1 MDEAGDFCV
10 QGKGPHSAFRI
21 PLAPARSLSQARSVG
36 SAGRKGASTH
46 KWVGWGCFHV
56 CAFAYL
62 CSGERKTIN
71 GKLKIRNRKLETAN
85 GKQAYNRKELRM
97 NRTMNAI
104 LNRTST
110 PESTSASTTTSASGP
125 ASSFASGP
133 SSSSVSTSTFAS
145 GRGAYVPTDPMMNI
159 VRDNYSLL
167 QVVSRFGLSLGFG
180 DQSVQ
185 AVCRASGVDTATFL
199 AVVNLLNRP
208 EATDACHPDFGLARE
223 TKEEVVALR
232 LPTLLQYLRQS
243 HAYFLD
249 FCLPGIRRQLM
260 EAIDCSMQNEVAFL
274 LLKFFDQY
282 MNEVRKH
289 MHYEDTQVFPYVEQL
304 LEAASGEPAALGA
317 PDNSASVPSAGDGA
331 PETAGRASSVVSI
344 RQFATHHDQIDA
356 KLSELKNLL
365 IQYYPASGN
374 NYRLNAVLLDL
385 YSCEQE
391 LAAHTRVEDHLFVPA
406 VYRLECPDAV
416 FRTECSDAA
425 FQMGQSEA
433 AFRMGQASDACGQE
447 SPEAGSSRAA
457 GRSASGSSASGSS
470 ASGSSSS
477 AGSSAWGS
485 SSSGSSASGSSASG
499 SSASGSSASD
509 SSSSAGSSGLE
520 MGVEVLTDREKEIV
534 CCVAK
539 GMINKEIAEAL
550 FLSIHTVTTHRKNI
564 ARKLQIHSVA
574 GLAIYAIAHK
584 LVELSEVKL

>member
-1 MDEAGDFCV
+1 MN
-10 QGKGPHSAFRI
+10 PTSN
-21 PLAPARSLSQARSVG
+21 PLSS
-36 SAGRKGASTH
+36 
-46 KWVGWGCFHV
+46 
-56 CAFAYL
+56 
-62 CSGERKTIN
+62 
-71 GKLKIRNRKLETAN
+71 
-85 GKQAYNRKELRM
+85 
-97 NRTMNAI
+97 
-104 LNRTST
+104 
-110 PESTSASTTTSASGP
+110 P
-125 ASSFASGP
+125 ASR
-133 SSSSVSTSTFAS
+133 
-145 GRGAYVPTDPMMNI
+145 RGTYLPTDPMMDI

-180 DQSVQ
+180 EQSVQ
-185 AVCRASGVDTATFL
+185 AVCRASGVDTDTFL

-208 EATDACHPDFGLARE
+208 EATDACHPDFGPARG
-223 TKEEVVALR
+223 TREEMVALR

-260 EAIDCSMQNEVAFL
+260 EAIDCSMQNEMAFL

-289 MHYEDTQVFPYVEQL
+289 MQYEDTRVFPYVERL
-304 LEAASGEPAALGA
+304 LEAAADAADVDEADDDEADTDEADAAGETPA
-317 PDNSASVPSAGDGA
+317 SF
-331 PETAGRASSVVSI
+331 SI

-406 VYRLECPDAV
+406 VFHLEQPEAAFRLE
-416 FRTECSDAA
+416 
-425 FQMGQSEA
+425 QSEA
-433 AFRMGQASDACGQE
+433 AFRTEQSEAAGAPETGVSGATCAS
-447 SPEAGSSRAA
+447 EAGSL
-457 GRSASGSSASGSS
+457 SAVGSSAAGVSG
-470 ASGSSSS
+470 S
-477 AGSSAWGS
+477 AGSSA
-485 SSSGSSASGSSASG
+485 
-499 SSASGSSASD
+499 
-509 SSSSAGSSGLE
+509 LE
-520 MGVEVLTDREKEIV
+520 TGAEVLTDREKEIV

-550 FLSIHTVTTHRKNI
+550 FLSIHTVMTHRKNI

>member
-1 MDEAGDFCV
+1 MN
-10 QGKGPHSAFRI
+10 PISN
-21 PLAPARSLSQARSVG
+21 PLSS
-36 SAGRKGASTH
+36 
-46 KWVGWGCFHV
+46 
-56 CAFAYL
+56 
-62 CSGERKTIN
+62 
-71 GKLKIRNRKLETAN
+71 
-85 GKQAYNRKELRM
+85 
-97 NRTMNAI
+97 
-104 LNRTST
+104 
-110 PESTSASTTTSASGP
+110 P
-125 ASSFASGP
+125 ASR
-133 SSSSVSTSTFAS
+133 
-145 GRGAYVPTDPMMNI
+145 RGTYLPTDPMMDI

-180 DQSVQ
+180 EQSVQ
-185 AVCRASGVDTATFL
+185 AVCRASGVDTDTFL

-208 EATDACHPDFGLARE
+208 EATDACHPDFGPARG
-223 TKEEVVALR
+223 TREEMVALR

-260 EAIDCSMQNEVAFL
+260 EAIDCSMQNEMAFL

-289 MHYEDTQVFPYVEQL
+289 MQYEDTRVFPYVERL
-304 LEAASGEPAALGA
+304 LEAAADAADDDEADTDEADAAGETPA
-317 PDNSASVPSAGDGA
+317 SF
-331 PETAGRASSVVSI
+331 SI

-406 VYRLECPDAV
+406 VFRLEQPEAA
-416 FRTECSDAA
+416 FRTE
-425 FQMGQSEA
+425 QSEA
-433 AFRMGQASDACGQE
+433 AGAPETGVSGATCAS
-447 SPEAGSSRAA
+447 EAGSSAA
-457 GRSASGSSASGSS
+457 VGSSAAGVSG
-470 ASGSSSS
+470 S
-477 AGSSAWGS
+477 AGSSA
-485 SSSGSSASGSSASG
+485 
-499 SSASGSSASD
+499 
-509 SSSSAGSSGLE
+509 LE
-520 MGVEVLTDREKEIV
+520 TGAEVLTDREKEIV

-550 FLSIHTVTTHRKNI
+550 FLSIHTVMTHRKNI

>member
-1 MDEAGDFCV
+1 MN
-10 QGKGPHSAFRI
+10 PTSN
-21 PLAPARSLSQARSVG
+21 PLSS
-36 SAGRKGASTH
+36 
-46 KWVGWGCFHV
+46 
-56 CAFAYL
+56 
-62 CSGERKTIN
+62 
-71 GKLKIRNRKLETAN
+71 
-85 GKQAYNRKELRM
+85 
-97 NRTMNAI
+97 
-104 LNRTST
+104 
-110 PESTSASTTTSASGP
+110 P
-125 ASSFASGP
+125 ASR
-133 SSSSVSTSTFAS
+133 
-145 GRGAYVPTDPMMNI
+145 RGTYLPTDPMMDI

-180 DQSVQ
+180 EQSVQ
-185 AVCRASGVDTATFL
+185 AVCRASGVDTDTFL

-208 EATDACHPDFGLARE
+208 EATDACHPDFGPARGTRE
-223 TKEEVVALR
+223 AMVALR

-260 EAIDCSMQNEVAFL
+260 EAIDCSMQNEMAFL

-289 MHYEDTQVFPYVEQL
+289 MQYEDTRVFPYVERL
-304 LEAASGEPAALGA
+304 LEAAADAAAADAADAAGETPA
-317 PDNSASVPSAGDGA
+317 SF
-331 PETAGRASSVVSI
+331 SI

-391 LAAHTRVEDHLFVPA
+391 LAAHSRVEDHLFVPA
-406 VYRLECPDAV
+406 VFRLEQPEAD
-416 FRTECSDAA
+416 FRLEQTVAA
-425 FQMGQSEA
+425 GGPETGVSGA
-433 AFRMGQASDACGQE
+433 ACAS
-447 SPEAGSSRAA
+447 EAGSSAA
-457 GRSASGSSASGSS
+457 VGSSAVGMSGSAGGS
-470 ASGSSSS
+470 A
-477 AGSSAWGS
+477 
-485 SSSGSSASGSSASG
+485 
-499 SSASGSSASD
+499 
-509 SSSSAGSSGLE
+509 LE
-520 MGVEVLTDREKEIV
+520 TGAEVLTDREKEIV

>member
-1 MDEAGDFCV
+1 MDIPFRKRYKKSPALDEAGDFCV
-10 QGKGPHSAFRI
+10 QGEGSAFRFPHSAFRI

-110 PESTSASTTTSASGP
+110 SESTSASTPESTSTSTSA
-125 ASSFASGP
+125 
-133 SSSSVSTSTFAS
+133 STSTFAS

-425 FQMGQSEA
+425 FRMGQSEA

-470 ASGSSSS
+470 EL
-477 AGSSAWGS
+477 
-485 SSSGSSASGSSASG
+485 GSSASGSSASV
-499 SSASGSSASD
+499 
-509 SSSSAGSSGLE
+509 GSSGLE
-520 MGVEVLTDREKEIV
+520 TGVEVLTDREKEIV

>member
-1 MDEAGDFCV
+1 MN
-10 QGKGPHSAFRI
+10 PTSN
-21 PLAPARSLSQARSVG
+21 PLSS
-36 SAGRKGASTH
+36 
-46 KWVGWGCFHV
+46 
-56 CAFAYL
+56 
-62 CSGERKTIN
+62 
-71 GKLKIRNRKLETAN
+71 
-85 GKQAYNRKELRM
+85 
-97 NRTMNAI
+97 
-104 LNRTST
+104 
-110 PESTSASTTTSASGP
+110 P
-125 ASSFASGP
+125 ASR
-133 SSSSVSTSTFAS
+133 
-145 GRGAYVPTDPMMNI
+145 RGTYLPTDPMMDI

-180 DQSVQ
+180 EQSVQ
-185 AVCRASGVDTATFL
+185 AVCRASGVDTDTFL

-208 EATDACHPDFGLARE
+208 EATDACHPDFGPARG
-223 TKEEVVALR
+223 TREEMVALC

-260 EAIDCSMQNEVAFL
+260 EAIDCSMQNEMAFL

-289 MHYEDTQVFPYVEQL
+289 MQYEDTRVFPYVERL
-304 LEAASGEPAALGA
+304 LEAAADAADDDEADTDEADAAGETPA
-317 PDNSASVPSAGDGA
+317 SF
-331 PETAGRASSVVSI
+331 SI

-406 VYRLECPDAV
+406 VFHLEQPEAA
-416 FRTECSDAA
+416 FRTE
-425 FQMGQSEA
+425 QSEA
-433 AFRMGQASDACGQE
+433 AGAPETGVSGATCAS
-447 SPEAGSSRAA
+447 EAGSSAA
-457 GRSASGSSASGSS
+457 VGSSAAGVSG
-470 ASGSSSS
+470 S
-477 AGSSAWGS
+477 AGSSA
-485 SSSGSSASGSSASG
+485 
-499 SSASGSSASD
+499 
-509 SSSSAGSSGLE
+509 LE
-520 MGVEVLTDREKEIV
+520 TGAEVLTDREKEIV

-550 FLSIHTVTTHRKNI
+550 FLSIHTVMTHRKNI

>member
-1 MDEAGDFCV
+1 MMD
-10 QGKGPHSAFRI
+10 
-21 PLAPARSLSQARSVG
+21 
-36 SAGRKGASTH
+36 
-46 KWVGWGCFHV
+46 
-56 CAFAYL
+56 
-62 CSGERKTIN
+62 
-71 GKLKIRNRKLETAN
+71 
-85 GKQAYNRKELRM
+85 
-97 NRTMNAI
+97 
-104 LNRTST
+104 
-110 PESTSASTTTSASGP
+110 
-125 ASSFASGP
+125 
-133 SSSSVSTSTFAS
+133 
-145 GRGAYVPTDPMMNI
+145 I

-180 DQSVQ
+180 EQTVQ
-185 AVCRASGVDTATFL
+185 AVCQSCGVDTATFL

-208 EATDACHPDFGLARE
+208 EATDACHPDFGSARGAGAE
-223 TKEEVVALR
+223 GMALQ

-249 FCLPGIRRQLM
+249 FCLPGIRRRLM

-289 MHYEDTQVFPYVEQL
+289 MHYEDTQVFPYVERL
-304 LEAASGEPAALGA
+304 LETASGETECMA
-317 PDNSASVPSAGDGA
+317 PLASAASVSAQ
-331 PETAGRASSVVSI
+331 RSSGFSI

-406 VYRLECPDAV
+406 VFRLECPDAV
-416 FRTECSDAA
+416 FQTEQTDPASLLEQPDAASQLEQPDAVDRTECPDT
-425 FQMGQSEA
+425 F
-433 AFRMGQASDACGQE
+433 
-447 SPEAGSSRAA
+447 SRTECPAA
-457 GRSASGSSASGSS
+457 GGVGDSLSVAGGSA
-470 ASGSSSS
+470 
-477 AGSSAWGS
+477 
-485 SSSGSSASGSSASG
+485 
-499 SSASGSSASD
+499 
-509 SSSSAGSSGLE
+509 LE
-520 MGVEVLTDREKEIV
+520 TGTEVLTDREKEIV

-574 GLAIYAIAHK
+574 GLAIYAIAHR

>member
-1 MDEAGDFCV
+1 MN
-10 QGKGPHSAFRI
+10 PTSN
-21 PLAPARSLSQARSVG
+21 PLSS
-36 SAGRKGASTH
+36 
-46 KWVGWGCFHV
+46 
-56 CAFAYL
+56 
-62 CSGERKTIN
+62 
-71 GKLKIRNRKLETAN
+71 
-85 GKQAYNRKELRM
+85 
-97 NRTMNAI
+97 
-104 LNRTST
+104 
-110 PESTSASTTTSASGP
+110 P
-125 ASSFASGP
+125 ASR
-133 SSSSVSTSTFAS
+133 
-145 GRGAYVPTDPMMNI
+145 RGTYLPTDPMMDI

-185 AVCRASGVDTATFL
+185 AVCRASGVDTDTFL

-208 EATDACHPDFGLARE
+208 EATDACHPDFGPARG
-223 TKEEVVALR
+223 TREEMVALR

-260 EAIDCSMQNEVAFL
+260 EAIDCSMQNEMAFL

-289 MHYEDTQVFPYVEQL
+289 MQYEDTRVFPYVERL

-317 PDNSASVPSAGDGA
+317 TDHSASVPSAGDGA
-331 PETAGRASSVVSI
+331 PETAGRSSSVVSI

-406 VYRLECPDAV
+406 VFRLECP
-416 FRTECSDAA
+416 EAA
-425 FQMGQSEA
+425 FQTEQSEA
-433 AFRMGQASDACGQE
+433 VV
-447 SPEAGSSRAA
+447 
-457 GRSASGSSASGSS
+457 SG
-470 ASGSSSS
+470 S
-477 AGSSAWGS
+477 AGSSA
-485 SSSGSSASGSSASG
+485 
-499 SSASGSSASD
+499 
-509 SSSSAGSSGLE
+509 LE
-520 MGVEVLTDREKEIV
+520 TGAEVLTDREKEIV

-550 FLSIHTVTTHRKNI
+550 FLSIHTVMTHRKNI

>member
-1 MDEAGDFCV
+1 MMD
-10 QGKGPHSAFRI
+10 
-21 PLAPARSLSQARSVG
+21 
-36 SAGRKGASTH
+36 
-46 KWVGWGCFHV
+46 
-56 CAFAYL
+56 
-62 CSGERKTIN
+62 
-71 GKLKIRNRKLETAN
+71 
-85 GKQAYNRKELRM
+85 
-97 NRTMNAI
+97 
-104 LNRTST
+104 
-110 PESTSASTTTSASGP
+110 
-125 ASSFASGP
+125 
-133 SSSSVSTSTFAS
+133 
-145 GRGAYVPTDPMMNI
+145 I

-180 DQSVQ
+180 EQSVQ
-185 AVCRASGVDTATFL
+185 AVCRASGVDTDTFL

-208 EATDACHPDFGLARE
+208 EATDACHPDFGPARG
-223 TKEEVVALR
+223 TREEVVALR

-260 EAIDCSMQNEVAFL
+260 EAIDCSMQNEMAFL

-289 MHYEDTQVFPYVEQL
+289 MQYEDTRVFPYVERL
-304 LEAASGEPAALGA
+304 LEAAADAAAADAADADEVDAAGEIPT
-317 PDNSASVPSAGDGA
+317 SF
-331 PETAGRASSVVSI
+331 SI

-391 LAAHTRVEDHLFVPA
+391 LAAHSRVEDHLFVPA
-406 VYRLECPDAV
+406 VFRLEQP
-416 FRTECSDAA
+416 
-425 FQMGQSEA
+425 EA
-433 AFRMGQASDACGQE
+433 AFRLEQAVAAGAPETGVSGAACA
-447 SPEAGSSRAA
+447 SEAGSS
-457 GRSASGSSASGSS
+457 SAVGVSAVGMSG
-470 ASGSSSS
+470 S
-477 AGSSAWGS
+477 AGSSAAGV
-485 SSSGSSASGSSASG
+485 SG
-499 SSASGSSASD
+499 
-509 SSSSAGSSGLE
+509 SAGSSALE
-520 MGVEVLTDREKEIV
+520 TGAEVLTDREKEIV

>member
-1 MDEAGDFCV
+1 MN
-10 QGKGPHSAFRI
+10 PTSN
-21 PLAPARSLSQARSVG
+21 PLSS
-36 SAGRKGASTH
+36 
-46 KWVGWGCFHV
+46 
-56 CAFAYL
+56 
-62 CSGERKTIN
+62 
-71 GKLKIRNRKLETAN
+71 
-85 GKQAYNRKELRM
+85 
-97 NRTMNAI
+97 
-104 LNRTST
+104 
-110 PESTSASTTTSASGP
+110 P
-125 ASSFASGP
+125 ASR
-133 SSSSVSTSTFAS
+133 
-145 GRGAYVPTDPMMNI
+145 RGTYLPTDPMMDI

-180 DQSVQ
+180 EQSVQ
-185 AVCRASGVDTATFL
+185 AVCRASGVDTDTFL

-208 EATDACHPDFGLARE
+208 EATDACHPDFGPARG
-223 TKEEVVALR
+223 TREEVVALR

-260 EAIDCSMQNEVAFL
+260 EAIDCSMQNEMAFL

-289 MHYEDTQVFPYVEQL
+289 MQYEDTRVFPYVERL
-304 LEAASGEPAALGA
+304 LEAAADEADADAADDEADADAAAAAGEIPA
-317 PDNSASVPSAGDGA
+317 SF
-331 PETAGRASSVVSI
+331 SI

-391 LAAHTRVEDHLFVPA
+391 LAAHSRVEDHLFVPA
-406 VYRLECPDAV
+406 VFRLEQP
-416 FRTECSDAA
+416 
-425 FQMGQSEA
+425 EA
-433 AFRMGQASDACGQE
+433 AFRLEQAVAAGAPETGVSGAACA
-447 SPEAGSSRAA
+447 SEAGSS
-457 GRSASGSSASGSS
+457 SAVGMSG
-470 ASGSSSS
+470 S
-477 AGSSAWGS
+477 AGSSAAGV
-485 SSSGSSASGSSASG
+485 SGSAGGSA
-499 SSASGSSASD
+499 
-509 SSSSAGSSGLE
+509 LE
-520 MGVEVLTDREKEIV
+520 TGAEVLTDREKEIV

>member
-1 MDEAGDFCV
+1 MD
-10 QGKGPHSAFRI
+10 I
-21 PLAPARSLSQARSVG
+21 
-36 SAGRKGASTH
+36 
-46 KWVGWGCFHV
+46 
-56 CAFAYL
+56 
-62 CSGERKTIN
+62 I
-71 GKLKIRNRKLETAN
+71 
-85 GKQAYNRKELRM
+85 
-97 NRTMNAI
+97 
-104 LNRTST
+104 
-110 PESTSASTTTSASGP
+110 
-125 ASSFASGP
+125 
-133 SSSSVSTSTFAS
+133 
-145 GRGAYVPTDPMMNI
+145 
-159 VRDNYSLL
+159 RDNYSLL

-180 DQSVQ
+180 EQTVQ
-185 AVCRASGVDTATFL
+185 AVCRACGVDTDTFL

-208 EATDACHPDFGLARE
+208 EATDARHPDFGSARGP
-223 TKEEVVALR
+223 KEGRMALQ

-249 FCLPGIRRQLM
+249 FCLPGIRRRLM

-289 MHYEDTQVFPYVEQL
+289 MHYEDTQVFPYVERL
-304 LEAASGEPAALGA
+304 LETAECAS
-317 PDNSASVPSAGDGA
+317 SAPSAV
-331 PETAGRASSVVSI
+331 ASSVQCSSGFSI

-406 VYRLECPDAV
+406 VFLLECPDAVSRLECPDADGV
-416 FRTECSDAA
+416 RDSLSA
-425 FQMGQSEA
+425 
-433 AFRMGQASDACGQE
+433 
-447 SPEAGSSRAA
+447 
-457 GRSASGSSASGSS
+457 ASGPA
-470 ASGSSSS
+470 
-477 AGSSAWGS
+477 
-485 SSSGSSASGSSASG
+485 
-499 SSASGSSASD
+499 
-509 SSSSAGSSGLE
+509 LE
-520 MGVEVLTDREKEIV
+520 TGAEVLTDREKEIV

-574 GLAIYAIAHK
+574 GLAIYAIAHR

>member
-1 MDEAGDFCV
+1 MN
-10 QGKGPHSAFRI
+10 PISN
-21 PLAPARSLSQARSVG
+21 PLSS
-36 SAGRKGASTH
+36 
-46 KWVGWGCFHV
+46 
-56 CAFAYL
+56 
-62 CSGERKTIN
+62 
-71 GKLKIRNRKLETAN
+71 
-85 GKQAYNRKELRM
+85 
-97 NRTMNAI
+97 
-104 LNRTST
+104 
-110 PESTSASTTTSASGP
+110 P
-125 ASSFASGP
+125 ASR
-133 SSSSVSTSTFAS
+133 
-145 GRGAYVPTDPMMNI
+145 RGTYLPTDPMMDI

-180 DQSVQ
+180 EQSVQ
-185 AVCRASGVDTATFL
+185 AVCRASGVDTDTFL

-208 EATDACHPDFGLARE
+208 EATDACHPDFGPARG
-223 TKEEVVALR
+223 TREEMVALR

-260 EAIDCSMQNEVAFL
+260 EAIDCSMQNEMAFL

-289 MHYEDTQVFPYVEQL
+289 MQYEDTRVFPYVERL
-304 LEAASGEPAALGA
+304 LEAAADAADDDEADTDEADAAGETPA
-317 PDNSASVPSAGDGA
+317 SF
-331 PETAGRASSVVSI
+331 SI

-406 VYRLECPDAV
+406 VFHLEQPEAA
-416 FRTECSDAA
+416 FRTE
-425 FQMGQSEA
+425 QSEA
-433 AFRMGQASDACGQE
+433 AGAPETGVSGATCAS
-447 SPEAGSSRAA
+447 EAGSSAA
-457 GRSASGSSASGSS
+457 VGSSAAGVSG
-470 ASGSSSS
+470 S
-477 AGSSAWGS
+477 AGSSA
-485 SSSGSSASGSSASG
+485 
-499 SSASGSSASD
+499 
-509 SSSSAGSSGLE
+509 LE
-520 MGVEVLTDREKEIV
+520 TGAEVLTDREKEIV

-550 FLSIHTVTTHRKNI
+550 FLSIHTVMTHRKNI

>member
-1 MDEAGDFCV
+1 MN
-10 QGKGPHSAFRI
+10 PTSN
-21 PLAPARSLSQARSVG
+21 PLSS
-36 SAGRKGASTH
+36 
-46 KWVGWGCFHV
+46 
-56 CAFAYL
+56 
-62 CSGERKTIN
+62 
-71 GKLKIRNRKLETAN
+71 
-85 GKQAYNRKELRM
+85 
-97 NRTMNAI
+97 
-104 LNRTST
+104 
-110 PESTSASTTTSASGP
+110 P
-125 ASSFASGP
+125 ASR
-133 SSSSVSTSTFAS
+133 
-145 GRGAYVPTDPMMNI
+145 RGTYLPMDPMMDI

-180 DQSVQ
+180 EQSVQ
-185 AVCRASGVDTATFL
+185 AVCRASGVDTDTFL

-208 EATDACHPDFGLARE
+208 ETTDACHPDFGPARG
-223 TKEEVVALR
+223 TREEMVALR

-260 EAIDCSMQNEVAFL
+260 EAIDCSMQNEMAFL

-289 MHYEDTQVFPYVEQL
+289 MQYEDTRVFPYVERL
-304 LEAASGEPAALGA
+304 LEAAADAADDDEADTDEADAAGETPA
-317 PDNSASVPSAGDGA
+317 SF
-331 PETAGRASSVVSI
+331 SI

-406 VYRLECPDAV
+406 VFRLEQP
-416 FRTECSDAA
+416 EAA
-425 FQMGQSEA
+425 FRLEQPEAAFRLEQSEA
-433 AFRMGQASDACGQE
+433 AFRTEQSEAADAPETGVSGATCAS
-447 SPEAGSSRAA
+447 EAGSSAA
-457 GRSASGSSASGSS
+457 VGSSAAGVSG
-470 ASGSSSS
+470 S
-477 AGSSAWGS
+477 AGSSA
-485 SSSGSSASGSSASG
+485 
-499 SSASGSSASD
+499 
-509 SSSSAGSSGLE
+509 LE
-520 MGVEVLTDREKEIV
+520 TGAEVLTDREKEIV

-550 FLSIHTVTTHRKNI
+550 FLSIHTVMTHRKNI

>member
-1 MDEAGDFCV
+1 MN
-10 QGKGPHSAFRI
+10 PTSN
-21 PLAPARSLSQARSVG
+21 PLSS
-36 SAGRKGASTH
+36 
-46 KWVGWGCFHV
+46 
-56 CAFAYL
+56 
-62 CSGERKTIN
+62 
-71 GKLKIRNRKLETAN
+71 
-85 GKQAYNRKELRM
+85 
-97 NRTMNAI
+97 
-104 LNRTST
+104 
-110 PESTSASTTTSASGP
+110 P
-125 ASSFASGP
+125 ASR
-133 SSSSVSTSTFAS
+133 
-145 GRGAYVPTDPMMNI
+145 RGTYLPTDPMMDI

-180 DQSVQ
+180 EQSVQ
-185 AVCRASGVDTATFL
+185 AVCRASGVDTDTFL

-208 EATDACHPDFGLARE
+208 EATDACHPDFGPARG
-223 TKEEVVALR
+223 TREEVVALR

-260 EAIDCSMQNEVAFL
+260 EAIDCSMQNEMAFL

-289 MHYEDTQVFPYVEQL
+289 MQYEDTRVFPYVERL
-304 LEAASGEPAALGA
+304 LEAAADAADDEAAAADAANDEADADEAAADAAAAAGEIPA
-317 PDNSASVPSAGDGA
+317 SF
-331 PETAGRASSVVSI
+331 SI

-391 LAAHTRVEDHLFVPA
+391 LAAHSRVEDHLFVPA
-406 VYRLECPDAV
+406 VFRLEQP
-416 FRTECSDAA
+416 
-425 FQMGQSEA
+425 EA
-433 AFRMGQASDACGQE
+433 AFRLEQAVAAGAPETGVSGAACA
-447 SPEAGSSRAA
+447 SEAGSS
-457 GRSASGSSASGSS
+457 SAVGMSG
-470 ASGSSSS
+470 S
-477 AGSSAWGS
+477 AGSSAAGV
-485 SSSGSSASGSSASG
+485 SGSAGGST
-499 SSASGSSASD
+499 
-509 SSSSAGSSGLE
+509 LE
-520 MGVEVLTDREKEIV
+520 TGAEVLTDREKEIV

>member
-1 MDEAGDFCV
+1 MN
-10 QGKGPHSAFRI
+10 PTSN
-21 PLAPARSLSQARSVG
+21 PLSS
-36 SAGRKGASTH
+36 
-46 KWVGWGCFHV
+46 
-56 CAFAYL
+56 
-62 CSGERKTIN
+62 
-71 GKLKIRNRKLETAN
+71 
-85 GKQAYNRKELRM
+85 
-97 NRTMNAI
+97 
-104 LNRTST
+104 
-110 PESTSASTTTSASGP
+110 P
-125 ASSFASGP
+125 ASR
-133 SSSSVSTSTFAS
+133 
-145 GRGAYVPTDPMMNI
+145 RGTYLPTDPMMDI

-180 DQSVQ
+180 EQSVQ
-185 AVCRASGVDTATFL
+185 AVCRASGVDTDTFL

-208 EATDACHPDFGLARE
+208 EATDACHPDFGPARG
-223 TKEEVVALR
+223 TREEVVALR

-260 EAIDCSMQNEVAFL
+260 EAIDCSMQNEMAFL

-289 MHYEDTQVFPYVEQL
+289 MQYEDTRVFPYVERL
-304 LEAASGEPAALGA
+304 LEAAADEADADAADDEADADAAAAAGEIPA
-317 PDNSASVPSAGDGA
+317 SF
-331 PETAGRASSVVSI
+331 SI

-391 LAAHTRVEDHLFVPA
+391 LAAHSRVEDHLFVPA
-406 VYRLECPDAV
+406 VFRLEQP
-416 FRTECSDAA
+416 
-425 FQMGQSEA
+425 EA
-433 AFRMGQASDACGQE
+433 AFRLEQAVAAGAPETGVSGAACA
-447 SPEAGSSRAA
+447 SEAGSSSAVGMSGSAGASAA
-457 GRSASGSSASGSS
+457 GMSG
-470 ASGSSSS
+470 S
-477 AGSSAWGS
+477 AGSSAAGV
-485 SSSGSSASGSSASG
+485 SGSAGGSA
-499 SSASGSSASD
+499 
-509 SSSSAGSSGLE
+509 LE
-520 MGVEVLTDREKEIV
+520 TGAEVLTDREKEIV

>member
-1 MDEAGDFCV
+1 MN
-10 QGKGPHSAFRI
+10 PTSN
-21 PLAPARSLSQARSVG
+21 PLSS
-36 SAGRKGASTH
+36 
-46 KWVGWGCFHV
+46 
-56 CAFAYL
+56 
-62 CSGERKTIN
+62 
-71 GKLKIRNRKLETAN
+71 
-85 GKQAYNRKELRM
+85 
-97 NRTMNAI
+97 
-104 LNRTST
+104 
-110 PESTSASTTTSASGP
+110 P
-125 ASSFASGP
+125 ASR
-133 SSSSVSTSTFAS
+133 
-145 GRGAYVPTDPMMNI
+145 RGTYLPMDPMMDI

-180 DQSVQ
+180 EQSVQ
-185 AVCRASGVDTATFL
+185 AVCRASGVDTDTFL

-208 EATDACHPDFGLARE
+208 EATDACHPDFGPARG
-223 TKEEVVALR
+223 TREEMVALR

-260 EAIDCSMQNEVAFL
+260 EAIDCSMQNEMAFL

-289 MHYEDTQVFPYVEQL
+289 MQYEDTRVFPYVERL
-304 LEAASGEPAALGA
+304 LEAAADAADDDEADTDEADAAGETPA
-317 PDNSASVPSAGDGA
+317 SF
-331 PETAGRASSVVSI
+331 SI

-406 VYRLECPDAV
+406 VFRLEQP
-416 FRTECSDAA
+416 EAA
-425 FQMGQSEA
+425 FRLEQPEAAFRLEQSEA
-433 AFRMGQASDACGQE
+433 AFRTEQSEAAGAPETGVSGATCAS
-447 SPEAGSSRAA
+447 EAGSL
-457 GRSASGSSASGSS
+457 SAVGSSAAGVSG
-470 ASGSSSS
+470 S
-477 AGSSAWGS
+477 AGSSA
-485 SSSGSSASGSSASG
+485 
-499 SSASGSSASD
+499 
-509 SSSSAGSSGLE
+509 LE
-520 MGVEVLTDREKEIV
+520 TGAEVLTDREKEIV

-550 FLSIHTVTTHRKNI
+550 FLSIHTVMTHRKNI

>member
-1 MDEAGDFCV
+1 MN
-10 QGKGPHSAFRI
+10 PTSN
-21 PLAPARSLSQARSVG
+21 PLSS
-36 SAGRKGASTH
+36 
-46 KWVGWGCFHV
+46 
-56 CAFAYL
+56 
-62 CSGERKTIN
+62 
-71 GKLKIRNRKLETAN
+71 
-85 GKQAYNRKELRM
+85 
-97 NRTMNAI
+97 
-104 LNRTST
+104 
-110 PESTSASTTTSASGP
+110 P
-125 ASSFASGP
+125 ASR
-133 SSSSVSTSTFAS
+133 
-145 GRGAYVPTDPMMNI
+145 RGTYLPTDPMMDI

-180 DQSVQ
+180 EQSVQ
-185 AVCRASGVDTATFL
+185 AVCRASGVDTDTFL

-208 EATDACHPDFGLARE
+208 EATDACHPDFGPARG
-223 TKEEVVALR
+223 TREEVVALR

-260 EAIDCSMQNEVAFL
+260 EAIDCSMQNEMAFL

-289 MHYEDTQVFPYVEQL
+289 MQYEDTRVFPYVERL
-304 LEAASGEPAALGA
+304 LEAAADEADADAAAADAANDEADADEAAADAAAAAGEIPA
-317 PDNSASVPSAGDGA
+317 SF
-331 PETAGRASSVVSI
+331 SI

-391 LAAHTRVEDHLFVPA
+391 LAAHSRVEDHLFVPA
-406 VYRLECPDAV
+406 VFRLEQP
-416 FRTECSDAA
+416 
-425 FQMGQSEA
+425 EA
-433 AFRMGQASDACGQE
+433 AFRLEQAVAAGAPETGVSGAACA
-447 SPEAGSSRAA
+447 SEAGSS
-457 GRSASGSSASGSS
+457 SAVGMSAVGMSG
-470 ASGSSSS
+470 S
-477 AGSSAWGS
+477 AGSSAAGV
-485 SSSGSSASGSSASG
+485 SGSAGGSA
-499 SSASGSSASD
+499 
-509 SSSSAGSSGLE
+509 LE
-520 MGVEVLTDREKEIV
+520 TGAEVLTDREKEIV

>member
-1 MDEAGDFCV
+1 MMD
-10 QGKGPHSAFRI
+10 
-21 PLAPARSLSQARSVG
+21 
-36 SAGRKGASTH
+36 
-46 KWVGWGCFHV
+46 
-56 CAFAYL
+56 
-62 CSGERKTIN
+62 
-71 GKLKIRNRKLETAN
+71 
-85 GKQAYNRKELRM
+85 
-97 NRTMNAI
+97 
-104 LNRTST
+104 
-110 PESTSASTTTSASGP
+110 
-125 ASSFASGP
+125 
-133 SSSSVSTSTFAS
+133 
-145 GRGAYVPTDPMMNI
+145 I

-180 DQSVQ
+180 EQSVQ
-185 AVCRASGVDTATFL
+185 AVCRASGVDTDTFL

-208 EATDACHPDFGLARE
+208 EATDACHPDFGPARG
-223 TKEEVVALR
+223 TREEMVALR

-260 EAIDCSMQNEVAFL
+260 EAIDCSMQNEMAFL

-289 MHYEDTQVFPYVEQL
+289 MQYEDTRVFPYVERL
-304 LEAASGEPAALGA
+304 LEAAADAADDDEADTDEADAAGETPA
-317 PDNSASVPSAGDGA
+317 SF
-331 PETAGRASSVVSI
+331 SI

-406 VYRLECPDAV
+406 VFHLEQPEAA
-416 FRTECSDAA
+416 FRTE
-425 FQMGQSEA
+425 QSEA
-433 AFRMGQASDACGQE
+433 AGAPETGVSGATCAS
-447 SPEAGSSRAA
+447 EAGSSAA
-457 GRSASGSSASGSS
+457 VGSSAAGVSG
-470 ASGSSSS
+470 S
-477 AGSSAWGS
+477 AGSSA
-485 SSSGSSASGSSASG
+485 
-499 SSASGSSASD
+499 
-509 SSSSAGSSGLE
+509 LE
-520 MGVEVLTDREKEIV
+520 TGAEVLTDREKEIV

-550 FLSIHTVTTHRKNI
+550 FLSIHTVMTHRKNI

>member
-1 MDEAGDFCV
+1 MN
-10 QGKGPHSAFRI
+10 PISN
-21 PLAPARSLSQARSVG
+21 PLSS
-36 SAGRKGASTH
+36 
-46 KWVGWGCFHV
+46 
-56 CAFAYL
+56 
-62 CSGERKTIN
+62 
-71 GKLKIRNRKLETAN
+71 
-85 GKQAYNRKELRM
+85 
-97 NRTMNAI
+97 
-104 LNRTST
+104 
-110 PESTSASTTTSASGP
+110 P
-125 ASSFASGP
+125 ASR
-133 SSSSVSTSTFAS
+133 
-145 GRGAYVPTDPMMNI
+145 RGTYLPMDPMMDI

-180 DQSVQ
+180 EQSVQ
-185 AVCRASGVDTATFL
+185 AVCRASGVDTDTFL

-208 EATDACHPDFGLARE
+208 EATDACHPDFGPARG
-223 TKEEVVALR
+223 TREEMVALR

-260 EAIDCSMQNEVAFL
+260 EAIDCSMQNEMAFL

-289 MHYEDTQVFPYVEQL
+289 MQYEDTRVFPYVERL
-304 LEAASGEPAALGA
+304 LEAAADAADDDEADTDEADAAGETPA
-317 PDNSASVPSAGDGA
+317 SF
-331 PETAGRASSVVSI
+331 SI

-406 VYRLECPDAV
+406 VFHLEQPEAA
-416 FRTECSDAA
+416 FRTE
-425 FQMGQSEA
+425 QSEA
-433 AFRMGQASDACGQE
+433 AGAPETGVSGATCAS
-447 SPEAGSSRAA
+447 EAGSSAA
-457 GRSASGSSASGSS
+457 VGSSAAGVSG
-470 ASGSSSS
+470 S
-477 AGSSAWGS
+477 AGSSA
-485 SSSGSSASGSSASG
+485 
-499 SSASGSSASD
+499 
-509 SSSSAGSSGLE
+509 LE
-520 MGVEVLTDREKEIV
+520 TGAEVLTDREKEIV

-550 FLSIHTVTTHRKNI
+550 FLSIHTVMTHRKNI

>member
-1 MDEAGDFCV
+1 MMD
-10 QGKGPHSAFRI
+10 
-21 PLAPARSLSQARSVG
+21 
-36 SAGRKGASTH
+36 
-46 KWVGWGCFHV
+46 
-56 CAFAYL
+56 
-62 CSGERKTIN
+62 
-71 GKLKIRNRKLETAN
+71 
-85 GKQAYNRKELRM
+85 
-97 NRTMNAI
+97 
-104 LNRTST
+104 
-110 PESTSASTTTSASGP
+110 
-125 ASSFASGP
+125 
-133 SSSSVSTSTFAS
+133 
-145 GRGAYVPTDPMMNI
+145 I

-180 DQSVQ
+180 EQSVQ
-185 AVCRASGVDTATFL
+185 AVCRASGVDTDTFL

-208 EATDACHPDFGLARE
+208 EATDACHPDFGPARG
-223 TKEEVVALR
+223 TREEVVALR

-260 EAIDCSMQNEVAFL
+260 EAIDCSMQNEMAFL

-289 MHYEDTQVFPYVEQL
+289 MQYEDTRVFPYVERL
-304 LEAASGEPAALGA
+304 LEAAADAANADAADDEADADAAAAAGEIPA
-317 PDNSASVPSAGDGA
+317 SF
-331 PETAGRASSVVSI
+331 SI

-391 LAAHTRVEDHLFVPA
+391 LAAHSRVEDHLFVPA
-406 VYRLECPDAV
+406 VFRLEQP
-416 FRTECSDAA
+416 
-425 FQMGQSEA
+425 EA
-433 AFRMGQASDACGQE
+433 AFRLEQAVAAGAPETGVSGAACA
-447 SPEAGSSRAA
+447 SEAGSSSAVGMSGSAGGSAA
-457 GRSASGSSASGSS
+457 GMSG
-470 ASGSSSS
+470 S
-477 AGSSAWGS
+477 AGSSA
-485 SSSGSSASGSSASG
+485 
-499 SSASGSSASD
+499 
-509 SSSSAGSSGLE
+509 LE
-520 MGVEVLTDREKEIV
+520 TGAEVLTDREKEIV

>member
-1 MDEAGDFCV
+1 MN
-10 QGKGPHSAFRI
+10 PISN
-21 PLAPARSLSQARSVG
+21 PLSS
-36 SAGRKGASTH
+36 
-46 KWVGWGCFHV
+46 
-56 CAFAYL
+56 
-62 CSGERKTIN
+62 
-71 GKLKIRNRKLETAN
+71 
-85 GKQAYNRKELRM
+85 
-97 NRTMNAI
+97 
-104 LNRTST
+104 
-110 PESTSASTTTSASGP
+110 P
-125 ASSFASGP
+125 ASR
-133 SSSSVSTSTFAS
+133 
-145 GRGAYVPTDPMMNI
+145 RGTYLPTDPMMDI

-167 QVVSRFGLSLGFG
+167 QVVSHFGLSLGFG
-180 DQSVQ
+180 EQSVQ
-185 AVCRASGVDTATFL
+185 AVCRASGVDTDTFL

-208 EATDACHPDFGLARE
+208 EATDACHPDFGPARG
-223 TKEEVVALR
+223 TREEMVALR

-260 EAIDCSMQNEVAFL
+260 EAIDCSMQNEMAFL

-289 MHYEDTQVFPYVEQL
+289 MQYEDTRVFPYVERL
-304 LEAASGEPAALGA
+304 LEAAADAADDDEADTDEADAAGETPA
-317 PDNSASVPSAGDGA
+317 SF
-331 PETAGRASSVVSI
+331 SI

-406 VYRLECPDAV
+406 VFHLEQPEAA
-416 FRTECSDAA
+416 FRTE
-425 FQMGQSEA
+425 QSEA
-433 AFRMGQASDACGQE
+433 AGAPETGVSGATCAS
-447 SPEAGSSRAA
+447 EAGSSAA
-457 GRSASGSSASGSS
+457 VGSSAAGVSG
-470 ASGSSSS
+470 S
-477 AGSSAWGS
+477 AGSSA
-485 SSSGSSASGSSASG
+485 
-499 SSASGSSASD
+499 
-509 SSSSAGSSGLE
+509 LE
-520 MGVEVLTDREKEIV
+520 TGAEVLTDREKEIV

-550 FLSIHTVTTHRKNI
+550 FLSIHTVMTHRKNI

>member
-1 MDEAGDFCV
+1 MN
-10 QGKGPHSAFRI
+10 PTSN
-21 PLAPARSLSQARSVG
+21 PLSS
-36 SAGRKGASTH
+36 
-46 KWVGWGCFHV
+46 
-56 CAFAYL
+56 
-62 CSGERKTIN
+62 
-71 GKLKIRNRKLETAN
+71 
-85 GKQAYNRKELRM
+85 
-97 NRTMNAI
+97 
-104 LNRTST
+104 
-110 PESTSASTTTSASGP
+110 P
-125 ASSFASGP
+125 ASR
-133 SSSSVSTSTFAS
+133 
-145 GRGAYVPTDPMMNI
+145 RGTYLPTDPMMDI

-180 DQSVQ
+180 EQSVQ
-185 AVCRASGVDTATFL
+185 AVCRASGVDTDTFL

-208 EATDACHPDFGLARE
+208 EATDACHPDFGPARG
-223 TKEEVVALR
+223 TREEVVALR

-260 EAIDCSMQNEVAFL
+260 EAIDCSMQNEMAFL

-289 MHYEDTQVFPYVEQL
+289 MQYEDTRVFPYVERL
-304 LEAASGEPAALGA
+304 LEAAADAADDEAAAADAANDEADADEAAADAAAAGEIPA
-317 PDNSASVPSAGDGA
+317 SF
-331 PETAGRASSVVSI
+331 SI

-391 LAAHTRVEDHLFVPA
+391 LAAHSRVEDHLFVPA
-406 VYRLECPDAV
+406 VFRLEQP
-416 FRTECSDAA
+416 
-425 FQMGQSEA
+425 EA
-433 AFRMGQASDACGQE
+433 AFRLEQAVAAGAPETGVSGAACA
-447 SPEAGSSRAA
+447 SEAGSS
-457 GRSASGSSASGSS
+457 SAVGMSG
-470 ASGSSSS
+470 S
-477 AGSSAWGS
+477 AGSSAAGV
-485 SSSGSSASGSSASG
+485 SGSAGGST
-499 SSASGSSASD
+499 
-509 SSSSAGSSGLE
+509 LE
-520 MGVEVLTDREKEIV
+520 TGAEVLTDREKEIV

>member
-1 MDEAGDFCV
+1 MN
-10 QGKGPHSAFRI
+10 PTSN
-21 PLAPARSLSQARSVG
+21 PLSS
-36 SAGRKGASTH
+36 
-46 KWVGWGCFHV
+46 
-56 CAFAYL
+56 
-62 CSGERKTIN
+62 
-71 GKLKIRNRKLETAN
+71 
-85 GKQAYNRKELRM
+85 
-97 NRTMNAI
+97 
-104 LNRTST
+104 
-110 PESTSASTTTSASGP
+110 P
-125 ASSFASGP
+125 ASR
-133 SSSSVSTSTFAS
+133 
-145 GRGAYVPTDPMMNI
+145 RGTYLPTDPMMDI

-180 DQSVQ
+180 EQSVQ
-185 AVCRASGVDTATFL
+185 AVCRASGVDTDTFL

-208 EATDACHPDFGLARE
+208 EATDACHPDFGPARG
-223 TKEEVVALR
+223 TREEMVALR

-260 EAIDCSMQNEVAFL
+260 EAIDCSMQNEMAFL

-289 MHYEDTQVFPYVEQL
+289 MQYEDTRVFPYVERL
-304 LEAASGEPAALGA
+304 LEAAADAADVDEADTDEADAAGETPA
-317 PDNSASVPSAGDGA
+317 SF
-331 PETAGRASSVVSI
+331 SI

-406 VYRLECPDAV
+406 VFRLEQP
-416 FRTECSDAA
+416 EAA
-425 FQMGQSEA
+425 FRLEQSEA
-433 AFRMGQASDACGQE
+433 AFRTEQSEAAGAPETGVSGATCAS
-447 SPEAGSSRAA
+447 EAGSL
-457 GRSASGSSASGSS
+457 SAVGSSAAGVSG
-470 ASGSSSS
+470 S
-477 AGSSAWGS
+477 AGSSA
-485 SSSGSSASGSSASG
+485 
-499 SSASGSSASD
+499 
-509 SSSSAGSSGLE
+509 LE
-520 MGVEVLTDREKEIV
+520 TGAEVLTDREKEIV

-550 FLSIHTVTTHRKNI
+550 FLSIHTVMTHRKNI